1 MNSHH
6 QKGQNITFTPNTK
19 ASIKEHKVNKKKK
32 FSPFMSKIVRVD
44 ELSKLANNRVVLF
57 WKKRSTK
64 FGFVYIYISIVKINI
79 ISKFVLAT
87 NNIMY
92 VQQSEPKMEI
102 KQR

>member
-1 MNSHH
+1 
-6 QKGQNITFTPNTK
+6 
-19 ASIKEHKVNKKKK
+19 
-32 FSPFMSKIVRVD
+32 MSKIVRVD

-64 FGFVYIYISIVKINI
+64 FGFVYIYISIVKMNI
-79 ISKFVLAT
+79 ILKFVLAT

-102 KQR
+102 KQRLKYNDNINIEQYASVYVFCLENKKIN